1 MYKQLLL
8 VLYNVIV
15 CIHRSSAINESD
27 FSNSRSYEMPI
38 VSAKQQQKPE
48 MLYSVV
54 NLANK
59 TKKKG
64 NKEDKDGV
72 LSPTGGNGGITPTL
86 DNPVYMT
93 GCAAAAGGLDHQ
105 YSSLNHQVLP
115 APTHDDQCSEEQHSS
130 TQRDASTAAAAD
142 SDEQY
147 SKLKI
152 DIYNQPFED
161 DD

>member
-1 MYKQLLL
+1 MCTY
-8 VLYNVIV
+8 
-15 CIHRSSAINESD
+15 RSSSINESD
-27 FSNSRSYEMPI
+27 FSNPCSYEMPI

-48 MLYSVV
+48 VLYSVV

-64 NKEDKDGV
+64 NKDEDKDKA

-93 GCAAAAGGLDHQ
+93 GCAAAAGGLDDQQ

-115 APTHDDQCSEEQHSS
+115 APCCEQQHSS
-130 TQRDASTAAAAD
+130 PQRDAATAD
-142 SDEQY
+142 NDDQY

-161 DD
+161 DEVAVC

>member
-1 MYKQLLL
+1 MLLCIFCDRL
-8 VLYNVIV
+8 FTRRNLETTESVLSHEPV
-15 CIHRSSAINESD
+15 A
-27 FSNSRSYEMPI
+27 YEVPV
-38 VSAKQQQKPE
+38 VSTKKQQPQPDAQ
-48 MLYSVV
+48 YSVV
-54 NLANK
+54 VKPVNK
-59 TKKKG
+59 AKNGDAFCIST
-64 NKEDKDGV
+64 DG
-72 LSPTGGNGGITPTL
+72 GTPSTL

-142 SDEQY
+142 SDDQY

-152 DIYNQPFED
+152 DIYNSD
-161 DD
+161 DECN